1 MASTLYGKNKN
12 CDVDSMINTFK
23 SKYHSTMN
31 SMSTSASSNA
41 SFSNSNSK
49 QCPILKQCI
58 DYTNTLKNEHTEHI
72 EELNRR
78 MINNINVLNIRYI
91 DTGSNNYFLCC
102 RQRFKKVTDYNR
114 RAQSFYKMDL
124 KPNVGC
130 WAIGTTKKVMEYRRD
145 FNKHL

>member
-41 SFSNSNSK
+41 SFSNLNSK

-78 MINNINVLNIRYI
+78 MINNTL
-91 DTGSNNYFLCC
+91 
-102 RQRFKKVTDYNR
+102 
-114 RAQSFYKMDL
+114 
-124 KPNVGC
+124 
-130 WAIGTTKKVMEYRRD
+130 
-145 FNKHL
+145 